1 MNHYEQFTQE
11 LKDQGFI
18 YMEELGPFELW
29 VCQTCGAV
37 VERITAKQHKQ
48 WHGLLRIGLG

>member
-1 MNHYEQFTQE
+1 MSHYDDFTAE
-11 LKDQGFI
+11 LHEMGFI
-18 YMEELGPFELW
+18 FMEELGPFELW
-29 VCQTCGAV
+29 ICQTCGAM